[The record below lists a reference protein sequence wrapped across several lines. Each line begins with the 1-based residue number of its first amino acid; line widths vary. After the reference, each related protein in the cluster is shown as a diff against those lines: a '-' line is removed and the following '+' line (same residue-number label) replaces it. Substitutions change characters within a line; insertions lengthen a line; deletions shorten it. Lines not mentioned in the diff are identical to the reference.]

1 MNRNLEKRF
10 DEAVMKKIL
19 MIAWCVMMFLFIVG
33 CTPVFIVQKNGDD
46 INGIPFYIKTAK
58 CLHQSVY
65 VVPYYQITF
74 QVLKDD
80 KVNTTE
86 TITISSKA
94 YQSKPVE
101 KFLTLMH
108 QSPETTLQAA
118 LNAWRSI
125 SNLNN
130 DPYERVTVND
140 TEWPKYLVANS
151 SAPTVLVDY
160 SNQYTLNAK
169 SPFAGTVNADYKL
182 NEDGTLSEAS
192 GQIQEQTLSTVLSP
206 IADVFKTAAG
216 LLKAALD
223 GGGAEKTE
231 KITLQAVVEKHFL
244 KVTHSQFTTFQLGC
258 GTDGKEV
265 AGKFDT
271 LIEEVAGNSTKDTKS
286 DDNSIKINGTV
297 TLPKSLGATTTTKD
311 ASGSKPSSESKSAT
325 SDKQKK

>member
-1 MNRNLEKRF
+1 MNRNLKKRF
-10 DEAVMKKIL
+10 DEAVTQKIFV
-19 MIAWCVMMFLFIVG
+19 IAWCVMMFLFIVG

-46 INGIPFYIKTAK
+46 VNGIPFYIKTAK

-140 TEWPKYLVANS
+140 AEWPKYLVANS

-216 LLKAALD
+216 LLKTAMD

-231 KITLQAVVEKHFL
+231 K
-244 KVTHSQFTTFQLGC
+244 
-258 GTDGKEV
+258 
-265 AGKFDT
+265 
-271 LIEEVAGNSTKDTKS
+271 IEEVAGNSTKDTKS

>member
-1 MNRNLEKRF
+1 MNRNLKKRF
-10 DEAVMKKIL
+10 DEAVTKKIFV
-19 MIAWCVMMFLFIVG
+19 IAWCVMMFLFIVG

-46 INGIPFYIKTAK
+46 VNGIPFYIKTAK

-140 TEWPKYLVANS
+140 AEWPKYLVANS

-182 NEDGTLSEAS
+182 NEDGTLSE
-192 GQIQEQTLSTVLSP
+192 VLSP

-216 LLKAALD
+216 LLKTAMD